1 MIPTNWEFHRA
12 KRSFSEVDERSERG
26 REELMSVSH
35 KTGVTPRS
43 EKNVTMFMAESYE
56 GHKLCRPGDI
66 VVNTMWAWMAAVGVS
81 GQIGIVS
88 PSYGVYRP
96 RSTGTFTPRFLDYL
110 LRTETYRAEYVRGSR
125 GITTSRLRLYPDDF
139 LRIPFVQPPIE
150 EQRLI
155 VRFLDT
161 HGALTVRLIRAKQNL
176 IKLVSEQ
183 REALTQ
189 DVVEIKDTPN
199 TRFEV
204 AVDKVFRTVSREAEK
219 IYIPIGLFNRGRG
232 IFHKEPTK
240 GEDLGDST
248 FSWIEEGDVVV
259 SGQFAWEGAVSLAGP
274 EDAGCIA
281 SHRYHILRGKPDL
294 VESAYLLSFLKTS
307 FGHLLLIEHSRGA
320 AGRNKPLN
328 AGTLLKEKIPIP
340 AHTEQQRLVELVSLE
355 KRLTASV
362 RRMSDRLYEFRARL
376 VADVVTGKL
385 DVRAAAAALP
395 EITETEPIDEPT
407 DGEDLEEALD
417 DVEDEV
423 VAA

>member
-1 MIPTNWEFHRA
+1 MADRSKYQRA
-12 KRSFSEVDERSERG
+12 AQGDIAYNMTRMWQGALGLVPMDGLVSPAYVVARPYPEVDAGYFAYLFR
-26 REELMSVSH
+26 
-35 KTGVTPRS
+35 T
-43 EKNVTMFMAESYE
+43 A
-56 GHKLCRPGDI
+56 
-66 VVNTMWAWMAAVGVS
+66 
-81 GQIGIVS
+81 
-88 PSYGVYRP
+88 
-96 RSTGTFTPRFLDYL
+96 DYMH
-110 LRTETYRAEYVRGSR
+110 EVEIYSR
-125 GITTSRLRLYPDDF
+125 GIVPDRNRLYWDSFKQIFSP
-139 LRIPFVQPPIE
+139 VPPVD

-155 VRFLDT
+155 FRFLDT
-161 HGALTVRLIRAKQNL
+161 HAALTARVIRAKQNL
-176 IKLVSEQ
+176 IKLVSER

-189 DVVEIKDTPN
+189 DVVQIKDTPN

-204 AVDKVFRTVSREAEK
+204 AVDKIFRTVSREAET

-281 SHRYHILRGKPDL
+281 SHRYHILRGKPDQ

>member
-1 MIPTNWEFHRA
+1 MPEHGEVVRSRYLFREIDRRSATGTETHLSMSQKLGLVPSNEVDQKTLVSESYIGAKLVEPDDLVLNRLKAHLGVFAIANRVGLVSPDYSVFRPADGTNVRFFEYVLRSSACRTELRTRA
-12 KRSFSEVDERSERG
+12 K
-26 REELMSVSH
+26 
-35 KTGVTPRS
+35 
-43 EKNVTMFMAESYE
+43 
-56 GHKLCRPGDI
+56 
-66 VVNTMWAWMAAVGVS
+66 
-81 GQIGIVS
+81 GIVE
-88 PSYGVYRP
+88 G
-96 RSTGTFTPRFLDYL
+96 FW
-110 LRTETYRAEYVRGSR
+110 
-125 GITTSRLRLYPDDF
+125 RLYTPDF
-139 LRIPFVQPPIE
+139 YQIRLPVPPIE

-161 HGALTVRLIRAKQNL
+161 HGALTARLIRAKQNL

-189 DVVEIKDTPN
+189 DVIEIKDTPN

-248 FSWIEEGDVVV
+248 FSWIEESDVVV

-307 FGHLLLIEHSRGA
+307 FGHLLLNEHSRGA

-340 AHTEQQRLVELVSLE
+340 RRTEQQRLVELVPLE
-355 KRLTASV
+355 KRLTANV
-362 RRMSDRLYEFRARL
+362 RRISDRLREFRVRL
-376 VADVVTGKL
+376 IAEVVTGKL
-385 DVRAAAAALP
+385 DVRQAASALP
-395 EITETEPIDEPT
+395 EMTESEPIDEPT
-407 DGEDLEEALD
+407 DGEDLEEVID
-417 DVEDEV
+417 DIEDEA

>member
-1 MIPTNWEFHRA
+1 VPEHGEVVRSRYLFREIDRRSATGTETHLSMSQKLGLVPSNEVDQKTLVSESYIGAKLVEPDDLVLNRLKAHLGVFAIANRVGLVSPDYSVFRPADGTNVRFFEYVLRSSACRTELRTRA
-12 KRSFSEVDERSERG
+12 K
-26 REELMSVSH
+26 
-35 KTGVTPRS
+35 
-43 EKNVTMFMAESYE
+43 
-56 GHKLCRPGDI
+56 
-66 VVNTMWAWMAAVGVS
+66 
-81 GQIGIVS
+81 GIVE
-88 PSYGVYRP
+88 G
-96 RSTGTFTPRFLDYL
+96 FW
-110 LRTETYRAEYVRGSR
+110 
-125 GITTSRLRLYPDDF
+125 RLYTPDF
-139 LRIPFVQPPIE
+139 YQIRLPVPPIE

-161 HGALTVRLIRAKQNL
+161 HGALTARLIRAKQNL

-189 DVVEIKDTPN
+189 DVIEIKDTPN

-248 FSWIEEGDVVV
+248 FSWIEESDVVV

-307 FGHLLLIEHSRGA
+307 FGHLLLNEHSRGA

-340 AHTEQQRLVELVSLE
+340 RRTEQQRLVELVPLE
-355 KRLTASV
+355 KRLTANV
-362 RRMSDRLYEFRARL
+362 RRISDRLREFRVRL
-376 VADVVTGKL
+376 IAEVVTGKL
-385 DVRAAAAALP
+385 DVRQAASALP
-395 EITETEPIDEPT
+395 EMTESEPIDEPT
-407 DGEDLEEALD
+407 DGEDLEEVID
-417 DVEDEV
+417 DIEDEA